1 MKCKEVIFLIGCQQ
15 ILINGDKDTLGI
27 IEYLC
32 HESNDLYNCAV
43 YYARQIWFKTKRIV
57 TGYELTAQMK
67 SNKHFNAGY
76 ASSMQQTCLTVGEAF
91 NSFKGLLREAKK
103 GNIDQKP
110 KVPNY
115 RKPNG
120 LFTVS
125 YPKRWLKLVDGL
137 IRFPLGN
144 QVKAWFRIS
153 EFYLPMPTN
162 LNWTEIKEIR
172 LLPRNRCFYAEF
184 VYEQPQVKA
193 INLDKSKE

>member
-1 MKCKEVIFLIGCQQ
+1 MIGCQQ
-15 ILINGDKDTLGI
+15 ILINGDKDTLAI

-76 ASSMQQTCLTVGEAF
+76 ASSIQQTYLTVGEAF

-120 LFTVS
+120 SFTVS

-137 IRFPLGN
+137 KG
-144 QVKAWFRIS
+144 QS
-153 EFYLPMPTN
+153 
-162 LNWTEIKEIR
+162 
-172 LLPRNRCFYAEF
+172 
-184 VYEQPQVKA
+184 
-193 INLDKSKE
+193 